1 MLLYPTPQ
9 SWREVGRA
17 QALPGSPFQGPALR
31 GPPTSL
37 CSSLQDPPPTVYCP
51 CLFVFSHT
59 PSSMW
64 RALRKEVAPQKLPLR
79 GELLPTASPLGVS
92 GIHG

>member
-37 CSSLQDPPPTVYCP
+37 CSSLHLGHTPFLQFLLVPAPPLQDPPTVYCP
-51 CLFVFSHT
+51 CLFVFLHT

-64 RALRKEVAPQKLPLR
+64 
-79 GELLPTASPLGVS
+79 
-92 GIHG
+92 